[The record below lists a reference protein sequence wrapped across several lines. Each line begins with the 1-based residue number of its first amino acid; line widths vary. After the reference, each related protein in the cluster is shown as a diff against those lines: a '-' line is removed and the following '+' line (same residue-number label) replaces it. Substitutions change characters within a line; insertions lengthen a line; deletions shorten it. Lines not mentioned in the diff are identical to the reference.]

1 MDLRD
6 GGADGHGHVHNRPQL
21 EISRPEKSR
30 PPTCTPLV
38 LARVSRLSMSDT
50 FQSVMPVA
58 MLKMVAEMPAMTTPA
73 TVPPVATRVFRVGP
87 PMRYMV
93 TRVVI
98 TQMNTLTQKGDRP
111 RYTRAGRRRG
121 CRRR

>member
-1 MDLRD
+1 
-6 GGADGHGHVHNRPQL
+6 
-21 EISRPEKSR
+21 
-30 PPTCTPLV
+30 
-38 LARVSRLSMSDT
+38 MSDT
-50 FQSVMPVA
+50 FQPVMPVA

-73 TVPPVATRVFRVGP
+73 TVPPVATRVFLVGP

-111 RYTRAGRRRG
+111 RYTRGR
-121 CRRR
+121 